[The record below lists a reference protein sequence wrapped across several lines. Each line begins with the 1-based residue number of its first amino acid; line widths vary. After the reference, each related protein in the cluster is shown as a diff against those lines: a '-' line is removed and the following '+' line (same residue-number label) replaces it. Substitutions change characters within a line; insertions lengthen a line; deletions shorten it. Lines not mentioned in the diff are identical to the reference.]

1 MDWTLATTIV
11 ATTCAITLFT
21 MFRERAKEK
30 RIREQPLKEN
40 ENMEKAKTQEIKS
53 ATRSLVQQVLKNIG
67 CQTEITEEG
76 RIKYDYQGITF
87 LIEAADDCLFVNLIF
102 PWCYSF
108 SRFDI
113 DEFARVRRVVNNINS
128 HSNCT
133 IFYTTNTETDEIA
146 IHIRKH
152 FIFVPQIQDLEGYL
166 AATMGS
172 FFNTV
177 RELNLE
183 IEKVRMKEC
192 ET

>member
-1 MDWTLATTIV
+1 MDWILAITI
-11 ATTCAITLFT
+11 AAITCAITLFT
-21 MFRERAKEK
+21 MFREREKEK

-53 ATRSLVQQVLKNIG
+53 ATRTLVQQVLKNIG

-87 LIEAADDCLFVNLIF
+87 LIEAADNCMFVNLIF

-128 HSNCT
+128 YSNCT

-146 IHIRKH
+146 VHVRKH

-166 AATMGS
+166 AVTMSG

>member
-30 RIREQPLKEN
+30 KRREQPLKEN

-53 ATRSLVQQVLKNIG
+53 ATRTLVQQVLKNIG

-76 RIKYDYQGITF
+76 RIKYVYQGITF
-87 LIEAADDCLFVNLIF
+87 LIEASDNCLFVNLIF

-128 HSNCT
+128 YSNCT

-146 IHIRKH
+146 VHVRKH
-152 FIFVPQIQDLEGYL
+152 FIFVPQIPDLKGYL
-166 AATMGS
+166 AVTMSG

>member
-1 MDWTLATTIV
+1 MDWSLALTI
-11 ATTCAITLFT
+11 AAITCAITVFT
-21 MFRERAKEK
+21 MAREREK
-30 RIREQPLKEN
+30 RRREQLLKEN
-40 ENMEKAKTQEIKS
+40 ENMEEKKTQEAPP
-53 ATRSLVQQVLKNIG
+53 ATKSLVLQVLKKMG

>member
-1 MDWTLATTIV
+1 M
-11 ATTCAITLFT
+11 
-21 MFRERAKEK
+21 KEK
-30 RIREQPLKEN
+30 RKRRGGNNYSKRTRTWRKRKLKRHPRQPG
-40 ENMEKAKTQEIKS
+40 
-53 ATRSLVQQVLKNIG
+53 V
-67 CQTEITEEG
+67 
-76 RIKYDYQGITF
+76 
-87 LIEAADDCLFVNLIF
+87 
-102 PWCYSF
+102 WCYSF

-128 HSNCT
+128 YSNCT

-146 IHIRKH
+146 VHVRKH
-152 FIFVPQIQDLEGYL
+152 FIFVPQIPDLKGYL
-166 AATMGS
+166 AVTMSG

>member
-30 RIREQPLKEN
+30 KRREQLLKEN

-67 CQTEITEEG
+67 CQTEITQEG
-76 RIKYDYQGITF
+76 RIRYDYQGITF

-133 IFYTTNTETDEIA
+133 IFYTTNAETDEIA
-146 IHIRKH
+146 VHVRKH
-152 FIFVPQIQDLEGYL
+152 LIFTSQIQDLEGYL
-166 AATMGS
+166 IATMGS
-172 FFNTV
+172 FFNIV

-192 ET
+192 EK

>member
-1 MDWTLATTIV
+1 MDWKLAITIV
-11 ATTCAITLFT
+11 AITCAITLFT
-21 MFRERAKEK
+21 MFREREKEK
-30 RIREQPLKEN
+30 KRREQLLKEN
-40 ENMEKAKTQEIKS
+40 KNMEETKTQEAS
-53 ATRSLVQQVLKNIG
+53 PATRSLVLQTLNKMG

-76 RIKYDYQGITF
+76 RIKYVYQGITF
-87 LIEAADDCLFVNLIF
+87 LIEATDNCLFVNLIF

-133 IFYTTNTETDEIA
+133 IFYTTNAETDEIA

-152 FIFVPQIQDLEGYL
+152 FIFVPQIPDLKGYL
-166 AATMGS
+166 AVTMSG

>member
-1 MDWTLATTIV
+1 MDWTLAITIV

-30 RIREQPLKEN
+30 RIREQLLKEN
-40 ENMEKAKTQEIKS
+40 ENMEEKKTQEAPP
-53 ATRSLVQQVLKNIG
+53 ATKSLVLQVLKKMG

-133 IFYTTNTETDEIA
+133 IFYTTNAETDEIA
-146 IHIRKH
+146 IHVRKH

-166 AATMGS
+166 AVTMGS

>member
-1 MDWTLATTIV
+1 MDWTLVFTIV
-11 ATTCAITLFT
+11 AITCAITIFT
-21 MFRERAKEK
+21 MFREREKEK
-30 RIREQPLKEN
+30 ERREQLLKEN
-40 ENMEKAKTQEIKS
+40 KDMEEKKAQEAPP
-53 ATRSLVQQVLKNIG
+53 ATKCLVLQTLREMG

-102 PWCYSF
+102 PWCYSS

-133 IFYTTNTETDEIA
+133 IFYTTSTETDEIA
-146 IHIRKH
+146 VHVRKH
-152 FIFVPQIQDLEGYL
+152 FIFIPQIQDLKGYL

>member
-1 MDWTLATTIV
+1 MDWKLAITIV
-11 ATTCAITLFT
+11 AITCAITLFT
-21 MFRERAKEK
+21 MFREREKEK
-30 RIREQPLKEN
+30 KRREQLLKEN
-40 ENMEKAKTQEIKS
+40 KNMEETKTQEAS
-53 ATRSLVQQVLKNIG
+53 PATRSLVLQTLNKMG

-76 RIKYDYQGITF
+76 RIKYVYQGITF
-87 LIEAADDCLFVNLIF
+87 LIEAADNCMFVNLIF

-128 HSNCT
+128 YSNCT
-133 IFYTTNTETDEIA
+133 IFYTTNAETDEIA
-146 IHIRKH
+146 VHVRKH
-152 FIFVPQIQDLEGYL
+152 FIFVPQIPDLKGYL
-166 AATMGS
+166 AVTMSS

>member
-30 RIREQPLKEN
+30 KRKEQLLKEN

-53 ATRSLVQQVLKNIG
+53 ATRSLVQHVLKNIG

-76 RIKYDYQGITF
+76 RIRYDYQGITF
-87 LIEAADDCLFVNLIF
+87 LIEAVDDCLFINLIY

-113 DEFARVRRVVNNINS
+113 DEFARVRGVVNNINS

-133 IFYTTNTETDEIA
+133 IFYTTNAETDEIA

>member
-1 MDWTLATTIV
+1 MDWILAITI
-11 ATTCAITLFT
+11 AAITCAITLFT
-21 MFRERAKEK
+21 MFREREKEK
-30 RIREQPLKEN
+30 KRREQLLKEN
-40 ENMEKAKTQEIKS
+40 KNMEETKTQEAS
-53 ATRSLVQQVLKNIG
+53 PATRSLVLQTLNKMG

-76 RIKYDYQGITF
+76 RIKYVYQGITF
-87 LIEAADDCLFVNLIF
+87 LIEASDNCLFVNLIF

-108 SRFDI
+108 LRFDI

-128 HSNCT
+128 YSNCT

-146 IHIRKH
+146 VHVRKH
-152 FIFVPQIQDLEGYL
+152 FIFVPQIPDLKGYL
-166 AATMGS
+166 AVTMSG

>member
-1 MDWTLATTIV
+1 MDWILAITI
-11 ATTCAITLFT
+11 AAITCAITLFT
-21 MFRERAKEK
+21 MFREREKEK
-30 RIREQPLKEN
+30 KRREQLLKEN
-40 ENMEKAKTQEIKS
+40 KNMEETKTQEAS
-53 ATRSLVQQVLKNIG
+53 PATRSLVLQTLNKMG

-76 RIKYDYQGITF
+76 RIKYVYQGITF
-87 LIEAADDCLFVNLIF
+87 LIEASDNCLFVNLIF

-133 IFYTTNTETDEIA
+133 IFYTTNAETDEIA